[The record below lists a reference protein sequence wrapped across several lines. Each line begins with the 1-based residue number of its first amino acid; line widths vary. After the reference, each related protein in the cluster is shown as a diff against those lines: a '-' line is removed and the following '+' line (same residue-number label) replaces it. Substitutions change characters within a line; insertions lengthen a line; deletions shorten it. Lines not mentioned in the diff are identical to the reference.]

1 MLSEPRTA
9 ELLAVSRA
17 MSLVGTG
24 PEKRFDRVVGL
35 IAQYFGMAF
44 GMVALVNGDRLWY
57 KSRVGFDA
65 AESERPG
72 SFTDRVV
79 STGEPHWVS
88 NALEDEELQHSP
100 WVNGERDRMLA
111 YIGYPLRASDGTVIG
126 CLALMQ
132 REPREFTTDQ
142 VVQLGLV
149 ALWVQDEMT
158 RETESVRAG
167 RVQRALL
174 PRRLVE
180 IDGFELAGAS
190 APARSVGGDFFDWRS
205 SDEGLIFTLA
215 DVMGKGVG
223 SAIIAAGV
231 RAVLRAV
238 DDDLTINLA
247 VARAARL
254 LDDDMSASGSFA
266 TLFHCRLFA
275 AESRVDYVDAGHG
288 LTVHVRADGSWER
301 LAHTDLPLGTGL
313 DSEWTL
319 QSLHLEPGE
328 TIVAFSDGV
337 LDIFDGSLDSMA
349 HVATIVAESPSAR
362 VAVETLSQLAKE
374 RDDID
379 DVAVVALRRS
389 SE

>member
-205 SDEGLIFTLA
+205 NDEGLIFTLA
-215 DVMGKGVG
+215 DVMGKGGRPATG
-223 SAIIAAGV
+223 SEVVDGIEWQIFDYRGTEDSGNLAYAMSTIAGANSVVLYGTADPNEFRTVASTLSADIAA
-231 RAVLRAV
+231 
-238 DDDLTINLA
+238 
-247 VARAARL
+247 
-254 LDDDMSASGSFA
+254 F
-266 TLFHCRLFA
+266 
-275 AESRVDYVDAGHG
+275 
-288 LTVHVRADGSWER
+288 
-301 LAHTDLPLGTGL
+301 
-313 DSEWTL
+313 
-319 QSLHLEPGE
+319 
-328 TIVAFSDGV
+328 
-337 LDIFDGSLDSMA
+337 
-349 HVATIVAESPSAR
+349 
-362 VAVETLSQLAKE
+362 
-374 RDDID
+374 
-379 DVAVVALRRS
+379 S
-389 SE
+389 SEEVTP